1 MAIHKGYTK
10 LSIQTADPR
19 AVIVLLY
26 EGVIGY
32 LNGAL
37 GALDSN
43 DRTGMSEQIARA
55 QRIIHHLSG
64 ALDFEQGGEI
74 AQNLS
79 NLYTYMRDTLSE
91 VVIQCNRQKLLEV
104 IDLMRPLLDA
114 WRQIASD
121 PGAMPKAQ
129 GPNHL
134 ESAGGSSDGQ
144 MEAACVDAG
153 ASSGE
158 RVPFSMPEQQ
168 EPSNNR
174 GVGRYGSQVGSM
186 RSMKLEV

>member
-1 MAIHKGYTK
+1 MAIHRGYTK
-10 LSIQTADPR
+10 MSIQTADPR

-26 EGVIGY
+26 EGTIGY
-32 LNGAL
+32 LSGAL
-37 GALDSN
+37 AALDGN

-74 AQNLS
+74 AQSLS

-104 IDLMRPLLDA
+104 MDLMRPLLDA

-121 PGAMPKAQ
+121 AGAVPKALE
-129 GPNHL
+129 PNHL
-134 ESAGGSSDGQ
+134 ERAGGFSGGQ
-144 MEAACVDAG
+144 METGCADAG
-153 ASSGE
+153 APSGE
-158 RVPFSMPEQQ
+158 GGAFSKPEQQ
-168 EPSNNR
+168 EPSNR
-174 GVGRYGSQVGSM
+174 GAGRYGLQVGSM